1 MIEALALTKNYGEKR
16 AVDDL
21 TFTVR
26 PGIVTGFLGPNGSGK
41 STTMRLILGLD
52 APTTGDVKVNGRHYR
67 EHRAPL
73 HEVGA
78 LLEARSVHTG
88 RSAANHLLALAQTH
102 GIPRSRVDQL
112 IDLVGLHDVA
122 RKRAGQ
128 FSLGMGQRLG
138 IATAL
143 LGDPQTLLLD
153 EPVNGLD
160 PEGIQW
166 IRNLLRGLAAEGRTV
181 FVSSHLMSEMALTA
195 DHLIV
200 IGRGQ
205 LLADM
210 TIKDFISHNS
220 ADFARVRTPDTE
232 PQQREKL
239 TAALTEAGGQVLP
252 EQDGALRVTG
262 LPLPRISDLAHSA
275 DVRLWELSPHQ
286 ASLEEAYMRMTQG
299 AVDYR
304 STVDQK
310 AGLQQELPPGAMP
323 PPQMPVPGQGQP
335 GWYAPPPPQQ
345 GGQPFAMPQGQ
356 PSPYGGAPV
365 ASRPGPYGAPGA
377 PTAPDAAD
385 ANPYAQSAPQAPAQP
400 PAAPAAAPDLTKPED
415 AR

>member
-1 MIEALALTKNYGEKR
+1 
-16 AVDDL
+16 
-21 TFTVR
+21 
-26 PGIVTGFLGPNGSGK
+26 
-41 STTMRLILGLD
+41 
-52 APTTGDVKVNGRHYR
+52 
-67 EHRAPL
+67 
-73 HEVGA
+73 
-78 LLEARSVHTG
+78 
-88 RSAANHLLALAQTH
+88 
-102 GIPRSRVDQL
+102 
-112 IDLVGLHDVA
+112 
-122 RKRAGQ
+122 
-128 FSLGMGQRLG
+128 
-138 IATAL
+138 
-143 LGDPQTLLLD
+143 
-153 EPVNGLD
+153 
-160 PEGIQW
+160 
-166 IRNLLRGLAAEGRTV
+166 
-181 FVSSHLMSEMALTA
+181 MALTA

-210 TIKDFISHNS
+210 NIKDFISHNS

-304 STVDQK
+304 STIDQK

-323 PPQMPVPGQGQP
+323 PPQLAVAGQGQP

-356 PSPYGGAPV
+356 PQT
-365 ASRPGPYGAPGA
+365 GPYGAPGA
-377 PTAPDAAD
+377 PGAGQPGPYGAPA
-385 ANPYAQSAPQAPAQP
+385 ANPYAQAAPQAPAQP
-400 PAAPAAAPDLTKPED
+400 HAAPAAAPAAPAAAPDLTKPED

>member
-1 MIEALALTKNYGEKR
+1 
-16 AVDDL
+16 V
-21 TFTVR
+21 
-26 PGIVTGFLGPNGSGK
+26 
-41 STTMRLILGLD
+41 
-52 APTTGDVKVNGRHYR
+52 
-67 EHRAPL
+67 
-73 HEVGA
+73 
-78 LLEARSVHTG
+78 
-88 RSAANHLLALAQTH
+88 
-102 GIPRSRVDQL
+102 
-112 IDLVGLHDVA
+112 VGLQDVA
-122 RKRAGQ
+122 KKRSKG

-138 IATAL
+138 IAAAL
-143 LGDPQTLLLD
+143 LGDPQVLLFD

-160 PEGIQW
+160 PEGILW
-166 IRNLLRGLAAEGRTV
+166 VRNLMKALAAEGRTV

-205 LLADM
+205 LLADQN
-210 TIKDFISHNS
+210 IKDFISHNS
-220 ADFARVRTPDTE
+220 ADFARVRTPETE

-252 EQDGALRVTG
+252 EQDGALRVMG

-304 STVDQK
+304 STIDQK

-323 PPQMPVPGQGQP
+323 PPQLPVAGQGQP

-345 GGQPFAMPQGQ
+345 GGQPFAMPQG
-356 PSPYGGAPV
+356 APQ
-365 ASRPGPYGAPGA
+365 AGPYGAPGIPGA
-377 PTAPDAAD
+377 PGAAD
-385 ANPYAQSAPQAPAQP
+385 VNPYAQPAPQTPAQP
-400 PAAPAAAPDLTKPED
+400 PAAPPTPAAPAAADLTKPED